1 MAEIREGELGI
12 LNHERKSR
20 NATALLLILLIAT
33 GSSIGVLS
41 IESKLLLIFPL
52 VLVFLIGAISP
63 EMSLY
68 FIFAL
73 ILFGFDHIPGLVM
86 QGLVLGVGI
95 ILLVFSLILR
105 AGARKRLVRIATPL
119 DMFMVFWILVVAISV
134 GAGILRQNQMRYIV
148 GDLLQFLELPVFF
161 FLASIIFRTKEQ
173 INKLFICFI
182 GFAFISG
189 LISLVGYLWS
199 NPITVAIEV
208 GGVRERL
215 LTNVVAFTPFL
226 LVLIIAQLFFLKYS
240 SPRGKLLFSGLLFLT
255 LLFLIILFFSFTR
268 GYWLGFFVALIFI
281 LIMTKASFR
290 YRVLKIMFILFL
302 SFLGSLFL
310 GQFFFKGNIFDL
322 FSIVFKRVVAFKDP
336 TSYVYYRYYEM
347 LTALR
352 ASIKNPLWGIGLGGE
367 YFAPSEIVRDKWVWT
382 HYTHNNYVQILLRTG
397 FLGMASFLAI
407 WIVFFYHGLRIYGRL
422 NDPKLK
428 ALTLGFLA
436 TFISASV
443 TSLTSPL
450 LTHYAIAPWLGIIM
464 GLVFI
469 IDKLESKPRLS
480 PTR

>member
-1 MAEIREGELGI
+1 MVEIREGELGI
-12 LNHERKSR
+12 LDHEGKSR
-20 NATALLLILLIAT
+20 NATLLWLMLLIGI
-33 GSSIGVLS
+33 GSTIGVFS

-73 ILFGFDHIPGLVM
+73 ILFGFDYVPELVT
-86 QGLVLGVGI
+86 QGSVLGVGI
-95 ILLVFSLILR
+95 ILLVFSLIFR
-105 AGARKRLVRIATPL
+105 AGAQKRLLRMRMPL
-119 DMFMVFWILVVAISV
+119 DMFMVFWILAVVISA
-134 GAGILRQNQMRYIV
+134 GAGILRQNQLRYV
-148 GDLLQFLELPVFF
+148 LGDLLQFLELPVFF
-161 FLASIIFRTKEQ
+161 FLASIIFGRREQ
-173 INKLFICFI
+173 INRLLICFI
-182 GFAFISG
+182 GFALVSA

-199 NPITVAIEV
+199 NPITVAIEE
-208 GGVRERL
+208 GGVRARL

-240 SPRGKLLFSGLLFLT
+240 IRRGKLLFLGLLFIT
-255 LLFLIILFFSFTR
+255 LLFLIVLFFSFTR

-281 LIMTKASFR
+281 LIMTKSPFR
-290 YRVLKIMFILFL
+290 YRVLKIMFIVFL
-302 SFLGSLFL
+302 SFLGCLIL

-322 FSIVFKRVVAFKDP
+322 FSIVFTRVLAFRDP
-336 TSYVYYRYYEM
+336 TSYVYHRYYEM

-352 ASIKNPLWGIGLGGE
+352 ASIKSPLWGIGLGGE
-367 YFAPSEIVRDKWVWT
+367 YFSPSVTDTGKWVWT
-382 HYTHNNYVQILLRTG
+382 HYTHNNYVQIMLRTG
-397 FLGMASFLAI
+397 FLGIGSFLAI
-407 WIVFFYHGLRIYGRL
+407 WIGFFYHGLRIYSRL

-428 ALTLGFLA
+428 VLTLGFLA

-450 LTHYAIAPWLGIIM
+450 FTHYAIAPWLGIIM

-469 IDKLESKPRLS
+469 IDRIETKSKLSQTK
-480 PTR
+480 